1 MSMKIKVSI
10 NKSTGETVVNYLK
23 TQDNAAFRYKLL
35 KRIIDHTD
43 QSITVVIDTNQ
54 QVKELSFK
62 TVETLLDRAGVS
74 YCVWHVKANAGF
86 LLGIKKDFIKPQKK
100 KNERLYV
107 IDLSPRQF
115 SKELFEGVFAHFD
128 LALMF
133 GNRDVYAKLC
143 DVLRYEP
150 LEDIIFNSN
159 CFTAY
164 IYDSAVC
171 ASIRSSFDIAKYVK
185 E

>member
-23 TQDNAAFRYKLL
+23 TQDKAAFRYKLL

-43 QSITVVIDTNQ
+43 QSIVAVIDTNQ
-54 QVKELSFK
+54 QVEKMSFK
-62 TVETLLDRAGVS
+62 IVETLFDRAGVS
-74 YCVWHVKANAGF
+74 YCVWPVKANAGF
-86 LLGIKKDFIKPQKK
+86 LLGINKDFIKPQKEK
-100 KNERLYV
+100 IEQLYV
-107 IDLSPRQF
+107 INLPPREFNQ
-115 SKELFEGVFAHFD
+115 ELFEGVFANFD
-128 LALMF
+128 LTLIF
-133 GNRDVYAKLC
+133 GNGDIYTKLC
-143 DVLRYEP
+143 DVLRFEP
-150 LEDIIFNSN
+150 LEDIIFNADY
-159 CFTAY
+159 FTTC